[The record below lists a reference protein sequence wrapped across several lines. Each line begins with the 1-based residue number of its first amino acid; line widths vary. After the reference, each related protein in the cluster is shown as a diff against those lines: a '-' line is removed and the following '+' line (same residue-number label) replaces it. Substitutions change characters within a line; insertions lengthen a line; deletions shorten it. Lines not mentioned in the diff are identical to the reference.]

1 MLSRSLNGC
10 RIMRVARGGAGG
22 FACHGLL
29 RLILLLLLTLLLWAS
44 PPQFHLRD
52 TQGAIHTA
60 AEWRNHKAVLLFFVT
75 IDCPV
80 GNSYVPEM
88 NRIHDA
94 YASQGVAVYAVQA
107 DPGVA
112 DRAVVKYANDYHY
125 GFPLLLDPDQVLVRL
140 AKATVTPQAAILY
153 PDGNAAYLGRIDNRV
168 VDFGKNRPQATQSDV
183 RMILDSLLA
192 GKTVA
197 YSTTKSIGCAI
208 PLKKP

>member
-1 MLSRSLNGC
+1 MLRRSLIVWLCLVTWSG
-10 RIMRVARGGAGG
+10 RAA
-22 FACHGLL
+22 A
-29 RLILLLLLTLLLWAS
+29 
-44 PPQFHLRD
+44 PPQFRLRD
-52 TQGAIHTA
+52 TQGALHTA
-60 AEWRNHKAVLLFFVT
+60 AEWGNHRAILIFFVT

-94 YASQGVAVYAVQA
+94 YGAQGVAVYAVQA

-112 DRAVVKYANDYHY
+112 EPAVVKYANEYRY

-140 AKATVTPQAAILY
+140 ANATVTPQAAILY
-153 PDGNAAYLGRIDNRV
+153 PDGKAVYLGRIDNRV

-183 RMILDSLLA
+183 RIVLDSVLA

-197 YSTTKSIGCAI
+197 YTTTKSIGCAI
-208 PLKKP
+208 PIKKP

>member
-1 MLSRSLNGC
+1 MLFRSPIVLLC
-10 RIMRVARGGAGG
+10 AAAWTAVAA
-22 FACHGLL
+22 
-29 RLILLLLLTLLLWAS
+29 

-52 TQGAIHTA
+52 TQGAIHTP
-60 AEWRNHKAVLLFFVT
+60 AEWGNHKAILLFFVT

-94 YASQGVAVYAVQA
+94 YAPQGVAVYAVQA
-107 DPGVA
+107 DSGVA
-112 DRAVVKYANDYHY
+112 EAAVVKYAKDYRY

-140 AKATVTPQAAILY
+140 AHATVTPQAAILY

-183 RMILDSLLA
+183 RMILDHLLA
-192 GKTVA
+192 GKSVT
-197 YSTTKSIGCAI
+197 YTTTKSIGCAI
-208 PLKKP
+208 PLKP